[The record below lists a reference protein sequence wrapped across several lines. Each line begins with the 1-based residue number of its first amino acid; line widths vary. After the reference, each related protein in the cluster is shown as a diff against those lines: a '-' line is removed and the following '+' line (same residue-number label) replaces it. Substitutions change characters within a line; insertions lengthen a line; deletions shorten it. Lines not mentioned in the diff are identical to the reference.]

1 MLMMRIVV
9 NNLMLFSHMQI
20 VANIC
25 VRVLITVIVAYSI
38 SKTGIASNACM
49 HARITLRF
57 RITWLF
63 TSARTLDERLKI
75 ASEAGEGVTW
85 YIFLPDGRLHG
96 SKVGTWRIAPATPT
110 VWPRNAL
117 WGAASGSVSA
127 AAGSAWMTDTAAGMR
142 DFWGHASLE
151 RPTFDDG
158 DVLCNSYWEDGQKYL
173 ATTIRNEIRL
183 ETTPMVALAEG
194 AFTPLRMED
203 GRLVLVLQQAMTA
216 NLSDAP
222 TRLTVTVINGQIARN
237 FSQPRVAVEGCA
249 TISAQPIAFEDDALT
264 ADLWP
269 IPRLDERPMY
279 VYAPQVYKTRISQNS
294 SYPGDMNTLS
304 VAFVV
309 NIALTSALHGVIEIS
324 GLRGAEHA
332 TGELMLLDAPAAS
345 GLTWVNHGTA
355 RPVTAKEELSTGD
368 GTFVDTLNTAIVAFE
383 DVPASELTG
392 MIAVS
397 GGLSVDANS
406 LSLVLTEAM
415 VRLDVNEYLKT
426 AAGEYVRVVG
436 IADDKVTLTVQR
448 DGAPPGLTRKGAR
461 AVAAP
466 GENVTLVEGGVNVS
480 GTVITLASAM
490 VSLDVHDFLKA
501 PGGEYMGVVAVSD
514 DGKTVT
520 VTRDGSPPGLLRGS
534 PAAVAAGAVLFLAE
548 PKCDDA
554 CAANKRLAA
563 ALDKSASMTEFS
575 VDEWASFRVSG
586 LLPSN
591 FVVVDGYFFTPVA
604 VLSGHYELFSSS
616 SGGPKGRGYWD
627 NENKTLSLYVADALI
642 PRNTMLHFGM
652 QLENPS
658 QSQEAPDIRLT
669 IRQGI
674 VFSLLANSDLDL
686 TQATEDPS
694 RQPLKIVQG
703 YFGSGSG
710 IWHTSNNPAS
720 RNQLHIYFSVNAALR
735 PYTRG
740 YSELVMSRTPIM
752 PQHPSFLLQA
762 CHIS

>member
-1 MLMMRIVV
+1 
-9 NNLMLFSHMQI
+9 
-20 VANIC
+20 
-25 VRVLITVIVAYSI
+25 
-38 SKTGIASNACM
+38 
-49 HARITLRF
+49 
-57 RITWLF
+57 
-63 TSARTLDERLKI
+63 
-75 ASEAGEGVTW
+75 
-85 YIFLPDGRLHG
+85 
-96 SKVGTWRIAPATPT
+96 
-110 VWPRNAL
+110 
-117 WGAASGSVSA
+117 
-127 AAGSAWMTDTAAGMR
+127 
-142 DFWGHASLE
+142 
-151 RPTFDDG
+151 
-158 DVLCNSYWEDGQKYL
+158 
-173 ATTIRNEIRL
+173 
-183 ETTPMVALAEG
+183 
-194 AFTPLRMED
+194 
-203 GRLVLVLQQAMTA
+203 
-216 NLSDAP
+216 
-222 TRLTVTVINGQIARN
+222 
-237 FSQPRVAVEGCA
+237 
-249 TISAQPIAFEDDALT
+249 
-264 ADLWP
+264 
-269 IPRLDERPMY
+269 
-279 VYAPQVYKTRISQNS
+279 
-294 SYPGDMNTLS
+294 
-304 VAFVV
+304 
-309 NIALTSALHGVIEIS
+309 
-324 GLRGAEHA
+324 
-332 TGELMLLDAPAAS
+332 
-345 GLTWVNHGTA
+345 
-355 RPVTAKEELSTGD
+355 
-368 GTFVDTLNTAIVAFE
+368 
-383 DVPASELTG
+383 
-392 MIAVS
+392 
-397 GGLSVDANS
+397 
-406 LSLVLTEAM
+406 
-415 VRLDVNEYLKT
+415 
-426 AAGEYVRVVG
+426 
-436 IADDKVTLTVQR
+436 
-448 DGAPPGLTRKGAR
+448 
-461 AVAAP
+461 
-466 GENVTLVEGGVNVS
+466 
-480 GTVITLASAM
+480 
-490 VSLDVHDFLKA
+490 
-501 PGGEYMGVVAVSD
+501 MGVVAVSD